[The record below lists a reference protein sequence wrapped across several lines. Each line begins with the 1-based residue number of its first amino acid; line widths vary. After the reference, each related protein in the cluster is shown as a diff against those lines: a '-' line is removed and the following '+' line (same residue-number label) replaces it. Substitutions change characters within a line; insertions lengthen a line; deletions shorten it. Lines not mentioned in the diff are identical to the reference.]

1 MIRYTTASGRSTL
14 LQNTRSSAA
23 ARDLVNGYTD
33 PAPRMLPDV
42 VPVPVDFD
50 IEPRESFLAPRRVGA
65 GSVASFVIVVI
76 GFIALCM
83 FAAFA
88 KY

>member
-1 MIRYTTASGRSTL
+1 
-14 LQNTRSSAA
+14 
-23 ARDLVNGYTD
+23 
-33 PAPRMLPDV
+33 MLPDV